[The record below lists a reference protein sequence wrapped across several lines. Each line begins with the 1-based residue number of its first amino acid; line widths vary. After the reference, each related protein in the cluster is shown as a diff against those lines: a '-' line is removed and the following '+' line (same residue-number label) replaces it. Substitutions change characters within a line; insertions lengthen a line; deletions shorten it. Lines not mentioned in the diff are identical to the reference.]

1 MSNLKNMRIVCDDI
15 MPWGHLRLY
24 DGDDMEL
31 PLHGVQ
37 DIEITIPVQGVN
49 QARVQMLTEIDVRA
63 DVTMERLRLNA
74 ETGEYERIDQDAIR
88 AAITRFRDTA
98 VKWDRVQAGLEGPDA
113 SFADAFCAYD
123 DAWRALFALLGL
135 AGAPDGDAR

>member
-1 MSNLKNMRIVCDDI
+1 MSNLENMRIVCDDI
-15 MPWGHLRLY
+15 MPWGHLKLY
-24 DGDDMEL
+24 DNDGKEL

-37 DIEITIPVQGVN
+37 DIEVTIPVGGPVR
-49 QARVQMLTEIDVRA
+49 ATVQMLTEIDVRA
-63 DVTMERLRLNA
+63 DVAIDRLRLNT

-98 VKWDRVQAGLEGPDA
+98 LMWNRVQAGLEGPDA

-135 AGAPDGDAR
+135 DGAPEGDAP